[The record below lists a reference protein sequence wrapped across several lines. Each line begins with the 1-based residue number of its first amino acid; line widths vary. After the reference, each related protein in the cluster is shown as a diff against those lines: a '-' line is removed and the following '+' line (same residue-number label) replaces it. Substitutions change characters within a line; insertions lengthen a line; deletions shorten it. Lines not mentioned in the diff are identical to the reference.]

1 VRADGRGPPASSTTS
16 TGRSETTVGLGYAG
30 LVGDHEEAIE
40 GLRLAAQPD
49 RPAPAAMEP
58 YLEKVRR
65 GAYRVT
71 DDDVHEL
78 RAAGFSEDE
87 IFEQTVSAAVS
98 EGLVRLDA
106 ALRAVG

>member
-1 VRADGRGPPASSTTS
+1 LVRN
-16 TGRSETTVGLGYAG
+16 
-30 LVGDHEEAIE
+30 HEDAIE
-40 GLRLAAQPD
+40 ALRLAAQPE

-65 GAYRVT
+65 GAHRVT

-78 RAAGFSEDE
+78 RAAGFSENE
-87 IFEQTVSAAVS
+87 IFEHTVSAAVS
-98 EGLVRLDA
+98 EGLIRLDA

>member
-1 VRADGRGPPASSTTS
+1 M
-16 TGRSETTVGLGYAG
+16 SEHDA
-30 LVGDHEEAIE
+30 AIE
-40 GLRLAAQPD
+40 VLRLAGRPD
-49 RPAPAAMEP
+49 RPAPATMEP

-71 DDDVHEL
+71 DGDVDEL

-98 EGLVRLDA
+98 EGLARLDA
-106 ALRAVG
+106 ALGTIG

>member
-1 VRADGRGPPASSTTS
+1 VGKVTSSTRREWGSPTS
-16 TGRSETTVGLGYAG
+16 YAG
-30 LVGDHEEAIE
+30 PVSDHEDAIE
-40 GLRLAAQPD
+40 RLRLAARPD
-49 RPAPAAMEP
+49 RRAPAAMEP

-71 DDDVHEL
+71 DEDIDEL

-87 IFEQTVSAAVS
+87 IFEQTVSVAVS

-106 ALRAVG
+106 ALRALG

>member
-1 VRADGRGPPASSTTS
+1 
-16 TGRSETTVGLGYAG
+16 
-30 LVGDHEEAIE
+30 
-40 GLRLAAQPD
+40 
-49 RPAPAAMEP
+49 MEP

-71 DDDVHEL
+71 VDDVHEL

-98 EGLVRLDA
+98 EGFVRLDA
-106 ALRAVG
+106 AMRAVG